1 MKRRTGTQVCVTPG
15 PVTVT
20 ILLVATF
27 VSLCLRGLVSSP
39 FHTLSAEVCRQEM
52 FHLCCVSSFY
62 SQCAET
68 GVCSF
73 IFLQDDIFR
82 GSLNHVSRKRG
93 RSTGCLWPPFGAFC
107 QRVEW
112 SGTFL
117 GSAYG
122 GIIPSSRE
130 SRLSGVPTMCHALC

>member
-1 MKRRTGTQVCVTPG
+1 MCVTPG

-27 VSLCLRGLVSSP
+27 VRLCLRGLVSSP

-68 GVCSF
+68 GVSALSSSSRMTSLEGTSTMYQGKGGVALVAFGPCLERF
-73 IFLQDDIFR
+73 VR
-82 GSLNHVSRKRG
+82 G
-93 RSTGCLWPPFGAFC
+93 
-107 QRVEW
+107 W
-112 SGTFL
+112 SGVEL
-117 GSAYG
+117 PWGLPMVG
-122 GIIPSSRE
+122 
-130 SRLSGVPTMCHALC
+130 